1 MWRASGTADNSVDPV
16 VIRSRSACLHNMEPA
31 VDMAGKSV
39 ARSGGEH
46 NLTSSIVMD
55 LHVDERGPAHPF
67 ISALRE

>member
-1 MWRASGTADNSVDPV
+1 
-16 VIRSRSACLHNMEPA
+16 MEPA